1 MTPRPNVSKERKE
14 QILRAALRVFSRR
27 GFHKAR
33 MDDIAQEANLS
44 KGALYL
50 YFRGK
55 ETLIEALLDYFFAY
69 EMRDLERIAQDHDRP
84 VPERLR
90 ELAQAVIDSMKLVK
104 PVLPVL
110 YEFYA
115 LATRPGKIR
124 NAWQRYYH
132 NYRDAL
138 AALLAEGVQ
147 RGDLRP
153 LDPQA
158 MAVALI
164 AQFEGLLLLW
174 VIAPDLFDLPAVWRA
189 SAEHFIQGMEHL
201 AN

>member
-1 MTPRPNVSKERKE
+1 
-14 QILRAALRVFSRR
+14 
-27 GFHKAR
+27 

-189 SAEHFIQGMEHL
+189 SAEHFIQGMERL
-201 AN
+201 VN